1 MRWRH
6 SPLVIHGVISAMLP
20 MSTQAPPK
28 VSSMRRLVAGMPA
41 PGSPEKKSVRRPSC
55 RGSMPSRRATSAKW
69 SAYEGVP

>member
-20 MSTQAPPK
+20 MSMQAPPK
-28 VSSMRRLVAGMPA
+28 VASISALVAGMPA
-41 PGSPEKKSVRRPSC
+41 PGSPEKSRSRNPSE
-55 RGSMPSRRATSAKW
+55 RGSMPSRRTVSARC